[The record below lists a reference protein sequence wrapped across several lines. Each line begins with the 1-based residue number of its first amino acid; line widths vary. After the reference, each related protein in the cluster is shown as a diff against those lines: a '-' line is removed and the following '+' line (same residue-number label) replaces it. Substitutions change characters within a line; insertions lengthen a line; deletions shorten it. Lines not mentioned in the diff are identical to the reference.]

1 MFTVR
6 YGGTD
11 GIDHTTFK
19 LSESNDLVA
28 VRTHS
33 HSPVTKPA
41 PLGGAPLSGAA
52 SAVLEQF
59 DVAARFPMAGVEVL
73 RTQRKRQARALRDEA
88 RAVLK
93 QEPDVRF
100 AGRVLHDPRSKQPV
114 LYTENLFVKFEDS
127 MKESACKKLLRKHKL
142 TVKRALS
149 YARNAYFVEP
159 AKEGTGLRTFEI
171 AEAVWQEDG
180 VALCHPEL
188 IRQTRQRN
196 VFSAQWHLDKCKIGG
211 KTIDAHCDVV
221 RAWTTTRGEGTV
233 IAIIDDGVDVEHEE
247 FGSSGK
253 VVAPLNASVPE
264 SNPNRTNARPGPG
277 NNHGTACA
285 GVACADGLHGAI
297 GVAPRARLMPI
308 RLVSG
313 LGSQAEA
320 DAFIHAA
327 RNGADVISC
336 SWGPTDGRWWKEE
349 DPAHNQVVPLPDST
363 RLAIDWAIRNGRS
376 GKGCVVVWAA
386 GNGNESVDN
395 DGYASYGKVVAVGA
409 CNDDNKRSVYSD
421 KGAALWCCFP
431 SNDFGHAPFNH
442 PNPKTTGIWTTDRS
456 GADGYNRGLASQG
469 DEAGHYTNSFG
480 GTSSAAPGVAGIAA
494 LVLAHNPELRWDE
507 VKDLLRRASD
517 RVDTASNSYDADG
530 HSPLYGYGRV
540 NARKAV
546 ELARPPQPAY
556 TAIHTAVQ
564 DVAIKD
570 QKTVTLD
577 LQIAD
582 TKPVADVAVSVELE
596 HTYIGDLVIE
606 IRAPGGTVTLQSRT
620 GGGADN
626 LNKRYDTVSTPGL
639 ADLTGKNPK
648 GTWTLAISDKARRDT
663 GTLRRFSVELVY

>member
-1 MFTVR
+1 MFTVQ
-6 YGGTD
+6 YGGMD
-11 GIDHTTFK
+11 GTVYK
-19 LSESNDLVA
+19 LAESNDLVA
-28 VRTHS
+28 VRTRS
-33 HSPVTKPA
+33 HSSVTKPA

-52 SAVLEQF
+52 SAVLENF
-59 DVAARFPMAGVEVL
+59 DLAARFPMAGVEVL
-73 RTQRKRQARALRDEA
+73 RTQRKRQAKTMRDEA

-93 QEPDVRF
+93 EEPDVRF

-114 LYTENLFVKFEDS
+114 LYTENLFVKFEDA
-127 MKESACKKLLRKHKL
+127 MKKTACRKLLRKHNLKI
-142 TVKRALS
+142 KREIG
-149 YARNAYFVEP
+149 YAKNAYFVEP
-159 AKEGTGLRTFEI
+159 KEEGVGLRTFEI
-171 AEAVWQEDG
+171 AQTLLEEDG

-188 IRQTRQRN
+188 VRETRQRN
-196 VFSAQWHLDKCKIGG
+196 AFSAQWHLDKCKIDG

-221 RAWTTTRGEGTV
+221 RAWQTTRGAGTV
-233 IAIIDDGVDVEHEE
+233 IAIIDDGVDVDHEE
-247 FGSSGK
+247 FGSQGK
-253 VVAPLNASVPE
+253 IVSPLNASVPE
-264 SNPNRTNARPGPG
+264 DNANRTNARPGPG

-336 SWGPTDGRWWKEE
+336 SWGPTDGRWWNDD
-349 DPAHNQVVPLPDST
+349 DPVHKQVVPLPDST
-363 RLAIDWAIRNGRS
+363 RLAIDWAIRNGRG

-395 DGYASYGKVVAVGA
+395 DGYARYDKVVAVGA

-421 KGAALWCCFP
+421 KGEALWCCFP
-431 SNDFGHAPFNH
+431 SNDFGHQPFDH
-442 PNPKTTGIWTTDRS
+442 PNPKTTGIWTTDRT

-494 LVLAHNPELRWDE
+494 LVLAHNPDLRWDE
-507 VKDLLRRASD
+507 VKDILRRASE
-517 RVDTASNSYDADG
+517 RIDTASNSYDADG

-546 ELARPPQPAY
+546 DLARPPQPAY
-556 TAIHTAVQ
+556 TAIHTAIQ
-564 DVAIKD
+564 DVTIKD
-570 QKTVTLD
+570 LETVTLAV
-577 LQIAD
+577 QVAD
-582 TKPVADVAVSVELE
+582 TKPVADVAVSVEIE
-596 HTYIGDLVIE
+596 HTYIGDLVVE
-606 IRAPGGTVTLQSRT
+606 IRAPGGTVLLHNRS
-620 GGGADN
+620 GGGTDN
-626 LNKRYDTVSTPGL
+626 LKKRFDTVNTPAL
-639 ADLTGKNPK
+639 TELTGKNPK
-648 GTWTLAISDKARRDT
+648 GAWTLAVTDEAQRDT
-663 GTLRRFSVELVY
+663 GTLRRFSVELDY